1 MADRTSQGDEA
12 PPAPPRPVKLTVEID
27 PDLHKRLRVL
37 VAVEGTTVAAVVR
50 DLLQERLRDW

>member
-1 MADRTSQGDEA
+1 MADGTSQRGEA

-37 VAVEGTTVAAVVR
+37 AAVEGTTVAAVVR
-50 DLLQERLRDW
+50 ELLRERLRDW